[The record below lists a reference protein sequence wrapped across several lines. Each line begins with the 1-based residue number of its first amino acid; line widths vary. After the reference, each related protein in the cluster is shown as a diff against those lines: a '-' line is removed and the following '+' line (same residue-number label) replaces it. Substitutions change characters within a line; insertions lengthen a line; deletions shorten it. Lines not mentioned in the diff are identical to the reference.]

1 MEESSN
7 LLKGRRMAAKFTF
20 RSNVQWIGEKKG
32 QLSSEGKPDITISTP
47 PEFKG
52 FEGYWSPEELFI
64 SSINTCIMT
73 TFLYFVEKF
82 ALEVSS
88 YQSKVEG
95 EVRLEGGKF
104 VFSSVAVKPYI
115 TVKNESM
122 REKTLHALKK
132 SEKYCLVSSSVKPE
146 VSVSPEIKVREE

>member
-1 MEESSN
+1 
-7 LLKGRRMAAKFTF
+7 MAARFTF
-20 RSNVQWIGEKKG
+20 RSNVQWTGKKKG
-32 QLSSEGKPDITISTP
+32 RLSSEGKPDITISTP

-52 FEGYWSPEELFI
+52 TEGYWSPEELFI

-82 ALEVSS
+82 ALDFSS

-104 VFSSVAVKPYI
+104 IFSSVTVRPCI

-122 REKTLHALKK
+122 REKTLHVLEK
-132 SEKYCLVSSSVKPE
+132 SKKYCLVSSSVKPE
-146 VSVSPEIKVREE
+146 ILMVPEIKIEEK